1 MVEVA
6 SGINDADLSVSKWFV
21 TRVYKNEKKA
31 EVLLK
36 EAGLSFFI
44 PKHYEVRTYH
54 GKKYRVLVPVIPGI
68 VFIYACRKEIQDF
81 RVRFSGL
88 PLQYVMKGRRSFSG
102 EKNYLTVP
110 ERQMENFIKI
120 AAHYEEEI
128 VYYKPEEIALDKG
141 VRIRVHGGVF
151 DGVEGI
157 LAKVKGKR
165 SKRVVVVIE
174 EIAAVATTEI
184 TPELIE
190 IMSQEKPV

>member
-1 MVEVA
+1 MF
-6 SGINDADLSVSKWFV
+6 SGVNDADLSVPKWFV

-31 EVLLK
+31 EILLK

-44 PKHYEVRTYH
+44 AKHYEIRTYH

-68 VFIYACRKEIQDF
+68 VFIYACRKEIQEF
-81 RVRFSGL
+81 RLRFSYL
-88 PLQYVMKGRRSFSG
+88 PLQYVMKGGRDRFG
-102 EKNYLTVP
+102 KNKYLIVP
-110 ERQMENFIKI
+110 EKQMENFIKI
-120 AAHYEEEI
+120 AAQYKEEI
-128 VYYKPEEIALDKG
+128 VYYRPEEIALDKG

-184 TPELIE
+184 TPDLIE
-190 IMSQEKPV
+190 VLSQE